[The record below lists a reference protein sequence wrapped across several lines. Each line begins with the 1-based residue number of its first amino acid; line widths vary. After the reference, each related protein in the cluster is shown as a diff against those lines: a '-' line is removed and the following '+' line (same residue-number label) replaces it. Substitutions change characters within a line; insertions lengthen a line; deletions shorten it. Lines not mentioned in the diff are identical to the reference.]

1 MKRLLLL
8 AAFALAGCATT
19 PGEIDIEVAQCC
31 APDTYQTF
39 EVRAE
44 DIPAFLGPLIVSNFS
59 VALANRGLQPVNE
72 GGDLVAV
79 LTYEQV
85 DFGRMRE
92 KDAFDEPLGMDAERR
107 FIARIAIDVRDAGTG
122 ESVFKGHVQRLH
134 DISAGEW
141 MHTGLAS
148 QAIFQSFNEVL
159 SEF

>member
-1 MKRLLLL
+1 MGAMSLSRRS
-8 AAFALAGCATT
+8 FWVALRATFRTSCIMATFIRPPTTAGMSS
-19 PGEIDIEVAQCC
+19 
-31 APDTYQTF
+31 
-39 EVRAE
+39 
-44 DIPAFLGPLIVSNFS
+44 AFLGPLIVSNFS